1 MICARVATNA
11 VSAFLLA
18 GALASPLVAQVP
30 ARSTYYSVPSWAPD
44 GNTITFESNRDG
56 EAAVYSIRPDGSNLR
71 RLTPTGTSGEQPNWS
86 ADGRFLVYSSAK
98 DGVKQLHR
106 MTPDGRNVV
115 PVPGTTNGFL
125 AAFSPDGRW
134 LLFAAQDR
142 IPSIQ
147 YRVYVMRPDGSDR
160 RSLGDM
166 AKSNEDPR
174 WTTDGARVVF
184 NEVPLLE
191 RLPDE
196 APRDFVRRRT
206 QAQRLVSVT
215 PDGRETRILE
225 PEEASRLTRDRG
237 LSPDGKSLVY
247 AKAVDGVSGLVLRD
261 QASGTE
267 RLLDGGTRAAVSM
280 PGQSPAPVP
289 PQNHAARPA
298 VSPDGRWIAFHAD
311 RDGSSQIFVIRAD
324 GSDERLVTRSPT
336 PKSGV
341 RWSADGRELLFTS
354 FTNNT
359 GYLFAVGV
367 DGTAEREVL
376 SVSGRDPQLSPDG
389 RRVVYAAGPFNATAL
404 MLAEVDGA
412 TLSHPRRINDEAS
425 SIAWNAKWSPDGA
438 RLAFTGR
445 APGNPQL
452 QIWTMNSDGSKSA
465 PLTHLPPGDGR
476 AQVPAW
482 SPDGRSIVFQSD
494 TPDRS
499 SHLWR
504 VEVRTGTTTRVLDH
518 AEVFLDETPV
528 WFPDGQRLAF
538 QSTRTGRWEVWTVK
552 IDGTELRQITK

>member
-1 MICARVATNA
+1 M
-11 VSAFLLA
+11 SAFLLA

-71 RLTPTGTSGEQPNWS
+71 RLTPAGTRGEQPNWS

-237 LSPDGKSLVY
+237 LSPDGKWLLY
-247 AKAVDGVSGLVLRD
+247 AKAVDGVSGLLLRD

-267 RLLDGGTRAAVSM
+267 RLLDGGTRAAVSR
-280 PGQSPAPVP
+280 PAQSPAPVP